1 MLNYKGL
8 ETLYWVAR
16 FNSFNK
22 AATHLNTTQSSV
34 SQRISALE
42 AELNIKLL
50 NRTPRYIHLT
60 DKGKI
65 AFKYAEKFILLN
77 DEFLSTIAGSE
88 NHIEST
94 IRLGTSETIVHTWL
108 VEFID
113 VIYRE
118 YPYITLDIIINITP
132 VLKEMLKN
140 GELDMVFMLDHTCDF
155 DCIQRPLCSFEQGL
169 LVSSAFG
176 KNFQSK
182 SKVFNFRDLT
192 RSTIISYPKNT
203 HPYLDL
209 KQQLNQ
215 LKLLE
220 PKTITSYSLTTLIK
234 MTEEG
239 MGVGLL
245 PHYSVLKELRER
257 KLYLLPADVHLKPYH
272 FLCVYTLGSDDSVK
286 HNLADL
292 AVNVSNKAMS
302 KLSQQFNSEDF
313 YLF

>member
-1 MLNYKGL
+1 MNYKGL

-16 FNSFNK
+16 LNSFNK
-22 AATHLNTTQSSV
+22 AAIHLNTTQSSV
-34 SQRISALE
+34 SQRILALE

-65 AFKYAEKFILLN
+65 AFKYAEKLILLN
-77 DEFLSTIAGSE
+77 EEFLSTIAE
-88 NHIEST
+88 NDSCIEST

-108 VEFID
+108 VDFID
-113 VIYRE
+113 VVYRE

-155 DCIQRPLCSFEQGL
+155 DCIQRPLCSFEQNF
-169 LVSSAFG
+169 LVSADFG
-176 KNFQSK
+176 KRFQSK
-182 SKVFNFRDLT
+182 GAFTFRDLT
-192 RSTIISYPKNT
+192 RSTMISYPKNT

-215 LKLLE
+215 LRLLE

-239 MGVGLL
+239 MGIGVL
-245 PHYSVLKELRER
+245 PHYSVLKELREK
-257 KLYLLPADVHLKPYH
+257 KLYLLPSEIYLRPYH
-272 FLCVYTLGSDDSVK
+272 FLCVYTIGSDDNVK

-292 AVNVSNKAMS
+292 AVSVSSKAMK
-302 KLSQQFNSEDF
+302 KLNQQFKSENF